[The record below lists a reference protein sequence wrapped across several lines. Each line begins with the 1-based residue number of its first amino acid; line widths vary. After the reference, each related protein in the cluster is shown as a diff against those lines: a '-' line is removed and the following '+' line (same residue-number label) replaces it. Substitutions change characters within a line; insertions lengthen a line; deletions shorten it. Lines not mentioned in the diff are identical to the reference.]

1 MEQECHS
8 LKTNC
13 ATLNGTIIN
22 GTRFNISKSDLD
34 LLKNISNCNSEK
46 MNLCLTLKNP
56 ESESSVHCD
65 KNLTLNIQKDKVGI
79 NNPYPLAN
87 LDVIGSGIF
96 SQNLSV
102 KRNLNV
108 SGKITGFIV
117 DNNDE
122 NSAINTKYLKNY
134 LEEKYDNMRGPKG
147 DTGEKGS
154 TGEKGEPGTAILDG
168 IIDAGSSR
176 LDKFILNS
184 TIVFKGPIVNS
195 YKLIKENTVLE
206 NINSPLYIIDNSLKF
221 EIDLLDST
229 DGMVVKFMNIFINK
243 DVVLNVYLKSS
254 NSTIYNLHKKKVILP
269 TTDVYDNTVFTT
281 INPLSENSSVTLI
294 YLNLTNNPGWY
305 ILDQIPVNFYYP
317 ENILYDSAGN
327 LLAIQ
332 DW

>member
-1 MEQECHS
+1 MNQECHS

-13 ATLNGTIIN
+13 SILNGTIIN
-22 GTRFNISKSDLD
+22 RTRFNISKSDLD
-34 LLKNISNCNSEK
+34 LLRNISNCNSEE
-46 MNLCLTLKNP
+46 MDLCLTLNKP
-56 ESESSVHCD
+56 ESECN
-65 KNLTLNIQKDKVGI
+65 KNLALNVQKDKVGI
-79 NNPYPLAN
+79 NNPNPLAN

-102 KRNLNV
+102 RRNLNV

-122 NSAINTKYLKNY
+122 NSAINSKYLKNY
-134 LEEKYDNMRGPKG
+134 LEEKYQNMRGPKG
-147 DTGEKGS
+147 DPGL
-154 TGEKGEPGTAILDG
+154 KGEQGVPGTAILDG
-168 IIDAGSSR
+168 IIDVGSSR
-176 LDKFILNS
+176 LDKFILHS
-184 TIVFKGPIVNS
+184 TTEFKGPIINS
-195 YKLIKENTVLE
+195 YKLIKENTVLQ
-206 NINSPLYIIDNSLKF
+206 NVNSPLYIIDNSLKF

-229 DGMVVKFMNIFINK
+229 DGMIVKFMNIFINK

-269 TTDVYDNTVFTT
+269 TTEMYDNTVFTT

-317 ENILYDSAGN
+317 ENKLYDSSGN